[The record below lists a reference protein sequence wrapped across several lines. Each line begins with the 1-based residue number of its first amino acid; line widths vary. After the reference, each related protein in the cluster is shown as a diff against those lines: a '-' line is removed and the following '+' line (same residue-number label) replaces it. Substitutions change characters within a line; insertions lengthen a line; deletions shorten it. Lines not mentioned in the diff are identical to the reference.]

1 MDGCLMHMILFAVFY
16 SVRIWDSW
24 TWEGPAELWDH
35 GSVLQWRQPSQ
46 AWTTGGFLFLLI
58 HTHHISHCSGGG
70 ERWRGKTHT
79 GHLWEC
85 QLGLQIGLFEKSL
98 WSTTNMY
105 VSLWLLEKALQSLLE
120 SLTCPPYTPTQHL
133 EREQALAKEFAEI
146 LHFTLRFDELKV
158 RPCVLG
164 QFNRFTLSTCMSR
177 CFSGLW
183 GGGKK
188 TREVAPFPK
197 RHVMW

>member
-1 MDGCLMHMILFAVFY
+1 MAV
-16 SVRIWDSW
+16 SC
-24 TWEGPAELWDH
+24 TWSYLQFSTVLGFGTAEH
-35 GSVLQWRQPSQ
+35 GKVQLSFG
-46 AWTTGGFLFLLI
+46 TTGQL
-58 HTHHISHCSGGG
+58 CSGGSLLRHGGQGGSFSSLSTHITFHTVLGG
-70 ERWRGKTHT
+70 ERWREKTHT

-164 QFNRFTLSTCMSR
+164 QFNRFTLSICMSR

-183 GGGKK
+183 GGEKRRGK
-188 TREVAPFPK
+188 
-197 RHVMW
+197 

>member
-46 AWTTGGFLFLLI
+46 AWRTGGFLFLLI

-70 ERWRGKTHT
+70 KVERKDSHRSSLRMSTGAANWAFWKT
-79 GHLWEC
+79 
-85 QLGLQIGLFEKSL
+85 L

-183 GGGKK
+183 GGEKRPGK
-188 TREVAPFPK
+188 
-197 RHVMW
+197 